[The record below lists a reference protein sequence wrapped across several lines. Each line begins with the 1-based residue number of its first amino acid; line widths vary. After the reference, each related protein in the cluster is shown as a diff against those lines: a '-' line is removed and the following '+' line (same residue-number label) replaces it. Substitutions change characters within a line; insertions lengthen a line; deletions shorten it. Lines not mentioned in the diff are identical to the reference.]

1 MAKTTSKPHA
11 DEAGF
16 ITAKTNHRTQQ
27 DNVLYDAK
35 DSGFDETEGRWVVF
49 CVAHGSVAQETNQ
62 KRARKLLSTPE
73 TWCGHCRSLAEP
85 QPPVSTARPVPFALK
100 TPQDQERE
108 LRFAAMMVRD
118 NPEKIALFERVYGV
132 KPEGYWAETTDV
144 LIRR

>member
-16 ITAKTNHRTQQ
+16 VTAKNNHRTQQ

-35 DSGFDETEGRWVVF
+35 DSGFEEAEGRWVVF
-49 CVAHGSVAQETNQ
+49 CVAHGSVAHETNQ

-73 TWCGHCRSLAEP
+73 TWCGHCRTLAEP
-85 QPPVSTARPVPFALK
+85 QNPVSNAPLVPFALK
-100 TPQDQERE
+100 PPEDQERE
-108 LRFAAMMVRD
+108 LRFAAMMVKD

-132 KPEGYWAETTDV
+132 KPESYWADADAV